1 MIIKLRN
8 RRLNEASQFT
18 IGGIITVEVQETT
31 QNFTWQASVNLIELP
46 QTDVPNNYYTFIK
59 NVMYESTIK
68 AAEGNTVAVVRNVTL
83 IKDVCFGFKQYHQLI
98 LVLYQ
103 LQHGNVRQKE

>member
-31 QNFTWQASVNLIELP
+31 QNFTW
-46 QTDVPNNYYTFIK
+46 
-59 NVMYESTIK
+59 
-68 AAEGNTVAVVRNVTL
+68 
-83 IKDVCFGFKQYHQLI
+83 
-98 LVLYQ
+98 
-103 LQHGNVRQKE
+103 